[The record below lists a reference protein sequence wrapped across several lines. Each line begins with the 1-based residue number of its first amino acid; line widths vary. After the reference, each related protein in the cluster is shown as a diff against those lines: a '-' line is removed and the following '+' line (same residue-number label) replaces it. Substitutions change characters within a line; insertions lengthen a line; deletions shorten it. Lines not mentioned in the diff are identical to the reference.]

1 MVLFDFHDN
10 HMKKILFL
18 YSTYEGNEA
27 QRRRRLGSRS
37 HRKWWHQ
44 DSKSSLCNSKLC
56 VFHNIAVGCYFPIG
70 LEYAL
75 CSPCLKSSGLHFCD
89 FVNLGKLL
97 NCLSLS
103 TQISPRSWFA
113 SQSRESGPRFGKW
126 QPGLGAVVD
135 VNRRAFGVGKGRAGP
150 WLFC

>member
-1 MVLFDFHDN
+1 MFWEISCFLCMVLFDFHDN

-103 TQISPRSWFA
+103 SHTVV
-113 SQSRESGPRFGKW
+113 
-126 QPGLGAVVD
+126 LGIATSED
-135 VNRRAFGVGKGRAGP
+135 YCGNYI
-150 WLFC
+150 W